1 MVRNCAPENLEI
13 PGFDASHRPGMTM
26 VAKTARRT
34 GKSRLQLRHCEIGWP
49 CLDIGT
55 LAAMFA
61 QPSGSFV
68 RRLRNIITKL
78 LIVVVAGRTAGD
90 G

>member
-1 MVRNCAPENLEI
+1 MTVTSGGGETEKLLAEREKPGYSCAI
-13 PGFDASHRPGMTM
+13 
-26 VAKTARRT
+26 AKSAFRA
-34 GKSRLQLRHCEIGWP
+34 L
-49 CLDIGT
+49 T
-55 LAAMFA
+55 LARWRVWFA

-68 RRLRNIITKL
+68 RRMRNIITKL